1 MRYSAPTVDDY
12 EELASQIREGFCF
25 NTHHAKGP
33 QITHW
38 IGVEFEDGEI
48 SYQSL
53 CKNCARANKKTVDTF
68 RIRCRGA
75 MAELPSLAIR
85 TAYVDTLP
93 SSPRSTPSS
102 SPTSSSSSSPLL
114 SSREMTTQWPKI
126 ANVQNPEPKVAPK
139 PVVVAQSVG
148 QKIRDEPKGK
158 GKETLTENIRMSSGS
173 SKPKESTGTQK
184 PEKVTPI
191 EIRKETFAEEI
202 LRIKRGYGI
211 KDETT
216 KATKVEAVEVEI
228 VEIKAVVPAETKD
241 KKSETTDET
250 NKGPVDSGLSKSQIK
265 RQKQKEARL
274 ARASSVKVSEQK
286 PTAETNKVKEQ
297 ILPALPNEKTEHE
310 TVEKVAKPIEESLSD
325 LDKIIAENMLKRA
338 METLEALRVAE
349 RRKAE
354 EAAEILRQ
362 IKEVS
367 EVVMPPTIEKA
378 MDVVRR
384 TEETSKVEIPI
395 ETESAV
401 RRTEEALEIPVESPR
416 TPNILYRSPRR
427 KSEPYPEGEDEVP
440 ESYKRTEDRDRRED
454 QEWNHLAV
462 IIHPTMSKN
471 ARGAIEEDCREFL
484 VNNVDYYILYDD
496 KDESYRLKQKRK
508 FEVDSW
514 FTTAYGR
521 QIAQMDEWND
531 APCTWD
537 EIEVEMPLQRTIYEK
552 KEELAEV
559 KAGKSREEPME
570 EITTAGVEEYVI
582 KVTSSPCPIP
592 RVFLPR
598 HRSSEKTQKSP
609 NEAQKPVK
617 PPVEKKAIP
626 IPRAMPIWFSLCIR
640 TSRKE

>member
-1 MRYSAPTVDDY
+1 
-12 EELASQIREGFCF
+12 
-25 NTHHAKGP
+25 
-33 QITHW
+33 
-38 IGVEFEDGEI
+38 
-48 SYQSL
+48 
-53 CKNCARANKKTVDTF
+53 
-68 RIRCRGA
+68 

-93 SSPRSTPSS
+93 SSPCSNPSS

-139 PVVVAQSVG
+139 PVVVAQSIG

-173 SKPKESTGTQK
+173 SKPKKLTGTQK
-184 PEKVTPI
+184 PEKVAPI
-191 EIRKETFAEEI
+191 EIKKETFAEEI
-202 LRIKRGYGI
+202 LRLKRDYGI
-211 KDETT
+211 KDKTT
-216 KATKVEAVEVEI
+216 EATKVEVVE
-228 VEIKAVVPAETKD
+228 
-241 KKSETTDET
+241 KSETTDET

-274 ARASSVKVSEQK
+274 ARASLVKVSEQK

-310 TVEKVAKPIEESLSD
+310 TVEEVAKPIEESLSD

-395 ETESAV
+395 EIEGAV
-401 RRTEEALEIPVESPR
+401 RRTEEAPEIPVESPR

-440 ESYKRTEDRDRRED
+440 ESYKE
-454 QEWNHLAV
+454 L
-462 IIHPTMSKN
+462 K
-471 ARGAIEEDCREFL
+471 IEIVKKTR
-484 VNNVDYYILYDD
+484 NGI
-496 KDESYRLKQKRK
+496 
-508 FEVDSW
+508 
-514 FTTAYGR
+514 
-521 QIAQMDEWND
+521 
-531 APCTWD
+531 TW
-537 EIEVEMPLQRTIYEK
+537 Q
-552 KEELAEV
+552 
-559 KAGKSREEPME
+559 
-570 EITTAGVEEYVI
+570 
-582 KVTSSPCPIP
+582 
-592 RVFLPR
+592 
-598 HRSSEKTQKSP
+598 
-609 NEAQKPVK
+609 
-617 PPVEKKAIP
+617 
-626 IPRAMPIWFSLCIR
+626 
-640 TSRKE
+640 

>member
-1 MRYSAPTVDDY
+1 MRYSAPTIDDY

-48 SYQSL
+48 SFQSL
-53 CKNCARANKKTVDTF
+53 CKNCAKANKKTVDTF

-102 SPTSSSSSSPLL
+102 SPTSSSQTSPLL

-158 GKETLTENIRMSSGS
+158 GKETLKENIRMSSGS
-173 SKPKESTGTQK
+173 SKPKELTGTQK
-184 PEKVTPI
+184 PEKVTSS
-191 EIRKETFAEEI
+191 EIKKETFAEEI

-211 KDETT
+211 KDKTT
-216 KATKVEAVEVEI
+216 EATKVEVVEVEV

-241 KKSETTDET
+241 EKSETTDET

-274 ARASSVKVSEQK
+274 ARASLVKVSEQK
-286 PTAETNKVKEQ
+286 PTAETNKEQ

-378 MDVVRR
+378 MGVVRR

-395 ETESAV
+395 EIESAV

-416 TPNILYRSPRR
+416 TPNILYCSPRR
-427 KSEPYPEGEDEVP
+427 KSEPYPEGKDEVP

-462 IIHPTMSKN
+462 IIHPTMNKN

-484 VNNVDYYILYDD
+484 VNDVDHYILYND

-521 QIAQMDEWND
+521 LIAQMDEWND

-570 EITTAGVEEYVI
+570 EITTAGVEE
-582 KVTSSPCPIP
+582 
-592 RVFLPR
+592 
-598 HRSSEKTQKSP
+598 SSEKTQKSP

-617 PPVEKKAIP
+617 PPVEKKANP
-626 IPRAMPIWFSLCIR
+626 IPRAFKPKTEKKEKTPVTKRPEVPIWFSLCIR

>member
-12 EELASQIREGFCF
+12 EELASQIQEGFCF

-48 SYQSL
+48 SFQSL
-53 CKNCARANKKTVDTF
+53 CKNCAKANKKTVDTF

-93 SSPRSTPSS
+93 SSPCYTPSS

-158 GKETLTENIRMSSGS
+158 GKETLKENIRMSSGS
-173 SKPKESTGTQK
+173 SKPKELTGTQK
-184 PEKVTPI
+184 PEKVAPI
-191 EIRKETFAEEI
+191 EIKKETFAEEI
-202 LRIKRGYGI
+202 LRLKRGYGI
-211 KDETT
+211 KDKTT
-216 KATKVEAVEVEI
+216 EATKVEVVEVEV
-228 VEIKAVVPAETKD
+228 VEVKAVVPAKQKD
-241 KKSETTDET
+241 EKSETTDET
-250 NKGPVDSGLSKSQIK
+250 NKGPVESGLSKSQIK

-274 ARASSVKVSEQK
+274 ARASLVKVSEQK

-297 ILPALPNEKTEHE
+297 ILTALPNEKTEHE
-310 TVEKVAKPIEESLSD
+310 TIEKVAKPIEESLSD

-354 EAAEILRQ
+354 EATEILQQ
-362 IKEVS
+362 IKEIS

-378 MDVVRR
+378 MG
-384 TEETSKVEIPI
+384 
-395 ETESAV
+395 AV
-401 RRTEEALEIPVESPR
+401 RRTEEAPEIPVESPR

-440 ESYKRTEDRDRRED
+440 ESYKRTEDRDRPED

-462 IIHPTMSKN
+462 IIHPTKSKN
-471 ARGAIEEDCREFL
+471 ACGAIEEDCRKFL
-484 VNNVDYYILYDD
+484 VNDVDHYILYDD

-521 QIAQMDEWND
+521 LIAQMDEWND

-592 RVFLPR
+592 KVFLPR